1 MTRSRLTT
9 RWTSRRGQ
17 GSLLGLL
24 IVIVI
29 IMVAVWWLWLRPQ
42 GSPQQKPQFEG
53 EAQTTLGRALQKG
66 ESVQDIENLRQLRMS
81 IQMYREQNEQNPP
94 ALDPKWGVPLTCP
107 VSDQPY
113 SYDPQT
119 GKVWDPTPGHQGF

>member
-1 MTRSRLTT
+1 MTFSRLTV
-9 RWTSRRGQ
+9 RWASRRGQ

-29 IMVAVWWLWLRPQ
+29 IMVAVWWLWLRPES
-42 GSPQQKPQFEG
+42 GAPQPRFEG

-66 ESVQDIENLRQLRMS
+66 ESVQDIENLKQLRLM

-94 ALDPKWGVPLTCP
+94 ALDPNWGISLTCP
-107 VSDQPY
+107 VSNQPY
-113 SYDPQT
+113 GYDPQT